1 MNKDNIDVDLD
12 KEEINEEVKEV
23 FKDTD
28 HIHIHKTGDDGEDVN
43 VDIDKK
49 NKTVNVN
56 VDKEKDGKK
65 TNVKIGISGIKVN
78 KNGKDEVNIQ
88 FWPIFVFVA
97 VLVSGFFFLIYKV
110 VELIVRG

>member
-1 MNKDNIDVDLD
+1 MPETISFVILFPPT
-12 KEEINEEVKEV
+12 EIESAKISLL
-23 FKDTD
+23 FSIIDTD
-28 HIHIHKTGDDGEDVN
+28 VVPAPKSMQIVPN
-43 VDIDKK
+43 
-49 NKTVNVN
+49 NFSSSVN